1 MHVSPTAL
9 SFILLKITNLINSN
23 SANFEYFTQ
32 SRWKFQ
38 MAGHAKQMSA
48 GNEENNF

>member
-1 MHVSPTAL
+1 MRVQPHRCL
-9 SFILLKITNLINSN
+9 FCLITNLINSN
-23 SANFEYFTQ
+23 CTNFEYFTQ

-38 MAGHAKQMSA
+38 LAGHTKQMSA